1 MNQTLAQLE
10 KRGIQLWAAG
20 DKLHYRAP
28 KQVLTE
34 EIIRSLREHKQEL
47 MDILRRREV
56 WEFEVIHVGA
66 HKDPWMVGRRRDENG
81 HWVFWAIKENVRK
94 Q

>member
-10 KRGIQLWAAG
+10 EKGIQLWAAG
-20 DKLHYRAP
+20 DRLYYRAP
-28 KQVLTE
+28 TQVLTE
-34 EIIRSLREHKQEL
+34 ETIRSLREHKQEL
-47 MDILRRREV
+47 MDILRRREP
-56 WEFEVIHVGA
+56 WEFEVVYVGA
-66 HKDPWMVGRRRDENG
+66 RKDPWMVGHRLDEDG

>member
-10 KRGIQLWAAG
+10 EKGIQLWAAG

-28 KQVLTE
+28 TQVLTE
-34 EIIRSLREHKQEL
+34 ETIRSLREHKQEL

-56 WEFEVIHVGA
+56 WEFGVIHVGA
-66 HKDPWMVGRRRDENG
+66 RKDPWMVGHRLDEDG
-81 HWVFWAIKENVRK
+81 HWVFWAIKENVLN